1 RFGGSAGG
9 GVGRSGGGA
18 GCGGSWLCAARH
30 RISRR
35 KEPAQP
41 NPGSASE
48 HNRISRRK
56 LKMAFKP
63 KSKFKKKD
71 DRGGRGLFKR
81 RKFCRFTAE
90 KIEEVD
96 YKDVDIL
103 KDFITE
109 NAKIMPAR
117 ITGTKAGY
125 QRQLSVAV
133 KRARFL
139 ALMPY
144 TDLHL

>member
-1 RFGGSAGG
+1 
-9 GVGRSGGGA
+9 
-18 GCGGSWLCAARH
+18 
-30 RISRR
+30 
-35 KEPAQP
+35 
-41 NPGSASE
+41 
-48 HNRISRRK
+48 
-56 LKMAFKP
+56 MAFKP

-96 YKDVDIL
+96 YRMWTSSRTSSPK
-103 KDFITE
+103 TPRSCRR
-109 NAKIMPAR
+109 ASPAPR
-117 ITGTKAGY
+117 RAY
-125 QRQLSVAV
+125 QRQLSVAI

-144 TDLHL
+144 TDLHQ